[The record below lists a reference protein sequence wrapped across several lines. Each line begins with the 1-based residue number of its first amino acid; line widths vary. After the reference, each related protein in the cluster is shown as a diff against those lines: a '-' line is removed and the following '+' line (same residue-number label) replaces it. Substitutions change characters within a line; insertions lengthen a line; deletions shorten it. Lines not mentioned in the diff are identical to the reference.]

1 MIFTIL
7 DADFTFNLQI
17 DSNGRLTSITATKG
31 NPVTT
36 YKCSIQVENENNPL
50 EMFCCGPS
58 GCTVGPCVIG

>member
-7 DADFTFNLQI
+7 GEDFTFNLQL

-31 NPVTT
+31 NPVTS
-36 YKCSIQVENENNPL
+36 YKCSIQVENESNPL

-58 GCTVGPCVIG
+58 GCTVGPCVVS